1 MRHPR
6 EQKNEVLGMKLRGEV
21 DAKTFRGVTAG
32 IDAVHDQLAREH
44 NWLASEVALPELPD
58 LSLAGRICRQRTAV
72 RSPAV
77 LVDKIVIALHRH
89 KIDKAGRRHYT
100 VRAIPYQDP
109 RQEAERLKAVHE
121 VRVRIVP
128 RV

>member
-1 MRHPR
+1 VSTTGSPARRPCRSYPTRHR
-6 EQKNEVLGMKLRGEV
+6 RGE
-21 DAKTFRGVTAG
+21 
-32 IDAVHDQLAREH
+32 
-44 NWLASEVALPELPD
+44 D
-58 LSLAGRICRQRTAV
+58 LSAEDRRALTGL
-72 RSPAV
+72 
-77 LVDKIVIALHRH
+77 LVDKIIIAPHRH

-121 VRVRIVP
+121 ARVRIVP

>member
-1 MRHPR
+1 
-6 EQKNEVLGMKLRGEV
+6 
-21 DAKTFRGVTAG
+21 
-32 IDAVHDQLAREH
+32 
-44 NWLASEVALPELPD
+44 
-58 LSLAGRICRQRTAV
+58 V